1 MNLLGSCDWLMFKED
16 ETTIPTV
23 PLSSIFAF
31 PATFLYRDLLLDKKK
46 NPVNDAKGY
55 GSGSTE

>member
-1 MNLLGSCDWLMFKED
+1 MFKED